1 VRKNIW
7 NPPIEPTLKKCHTKV
22 LSSSSFNNY
31 VMTRKISLSLML
43 LFLGTQISL
52 TQPAAKAQ
60 TPIAPTTTT
69 KSICPTQLGTAIDT
83 VINRP
88 LFSRVRWGILVQP
101 LSTAQTLYSRD
112 AQKYFTPASNLKLLT
127 TAAALQQLGANFR
140 IRTSIYQSG
149 NGVLRV
155 VGRGDP
161 SLSDTQLQTLAQQ
174 LKQKGITQIQRLI
187 ADDSYIQGD
196 IVNPTWQWEDVQSD
210 YGAPV
215 NSFILNQNIF
225 SLKLVPQAVGKPLQV
240 VWTDINEAKQWRII
254 NQSITV
260 VQNQPS
266 YVNVT
271 RELSGT
277 VLRIQGQ
284 LTANSEPSLIDLP
297 VVDPNYYFLR
307 RFRTALA
314 TEKITLGQTLVES
327 GGLNQEEIA
336 FVESPPLS
344 ELLAETNLN
353 SNNLYAEALL
363 RALVVKKPKVK
374 NQTSADVGLEVIKAS
389 LTQLGVDSANYI
401 LMDGSGLSRRNLV
414 TPEAFVQTLRGIAK
428 TPTAFMYRASLPV
441 AGKSGTLKGRFQN
454 TSAEGIVQAKTGTLT
469 GVVSLSGYLNAP
481 KYEPL
486 VFSIIVNQSEQPAT
500 VVRQAIDE
508 IVVLLTQLQRC

>member
-1 VRKNIW
+1 MVRLKTFNQPLGVLLIFLTSQIGFS
-7 NPPIEPTLKKCHTKV
+7 PI
-22 LSSSSFNNY
+22 
-31 VMTRKISLSLML
+31 
-43 LFLGTQISL
+43 
-52 TQPAAKAQ
+52 AKAQ
-60 TPIAPTTTT
+60 TQVAPTTST
-69 KSICPTQLGTAIDT
+69 KSICSTQLGTAIDA

-101 LSTAQTLYSRD
+101 LSSGQTLYSRD

-140 IRTSIYQSG
+140 IRTSIYQNG

-225 SLKLVPQAVGKPLQV
+225 SLKLVPQAVGKSLQV
-240 VWTDINEAKQWRII
+240 VWTDVGEAKQWRTI
-254 NQSITV
+254 NQSVTV
-260 VQNQPS
+260 AQNQPS
-266 YVNVT
+266 YINVT

-284 LTANSEPSLIDLP
+284 LTTNSEPSLIDLP

-314 TEKITLGQTLVES
+314 TEKITLGQTLVVN
-327 GGLNQEEIA
+327 GGINQEEIA

-344 ELLAETNLN
+344 ELLMETLQN

-363 RALVVKKPKVK
+363 RALAGEKPRVKTK
-374 NQTSADVGLEVIKAS
+374 TSVDIGLEAVKAS
-389 LTQLGVDSANYI
+389 LTQLGVEPANYI
-401 LMDGSGLSRRNLV
+401 LVDGSGLSRRNLA
-414 TPEAFVQTLRGIAK
+414 TPEAFVQTLRGMAR
-428 TPTAFMYRASLPV
+428 TPAGYVYRASLPV
-441 AGKSGTLKGRFQN
+441 AGKIGTLKGRFQN

-469 GVVSLSGYLNAP
+469 GVVSLSGYINAL

-500 VVRQAIDE
+500 ILRQAIDE

>member
-1 VRKNIW
+1 
-7 NPPIEPTLKKCHTKV
+7 
-22 LSSSSFNNY
+22 
-31 VMTRKISLSLML
+31 MTRKISLSLML
-43 LFLGTQISL
+43 LFLGTQIGV

-60 TPIAPTTTT
+60 TPVVPTTTT
-69 KSICPTQLGTAIDT
+69 KSICSTQLGTAIDG

-88 LFSRVRWGILVQP
+88 LFSRGRWGILVQP
-101 LSTAQTLYSRD
+101 LSTGQTLYSRD

-140 IRTSIYQSG
+140 IRTSIYQNG
-149 NGVLRV
+149 KGVLRI

-174 LKQKGITQIQRLI
+174 LKQKGITKIQQLI
-187 ADDSYIQGD
+187 ADDSYIQGN

-210 YGAPV
+210 YGAPIS
-215 NSFILNQNIF
+215 SFILNQNIF
-225 SLKLVPQAVGKPLQV
+225 SLKLVPQAVGKSLQV
-240 VWTDINEAKQWRII
+240 LWIDADEAKQWRII
-254 NQSITV
+254 NQSVTV
-260 VQNQPS
+260 AQNQPI

-277 VLRIQGQ
+277 ALRIQGQ
-284 LTANSEPSLIDLP
+284 LTTNSEPSLIDLP

-314 TEKITLGQTLVES
+314 REKITLGQTLVES
-327 GGLNQEEIA
+327 GGVNQQEIA

-344 ELLAETNLN
+344 ELLMETLQN

-363 RALVVKKPKVK
+363 RALAVKKTRGK
-374 NQTSADVGLEVIKAS
+374 NQTSADVGLEVVKAS
-389 LTQLGVDSANYI
+389 LTKLGVDPANYV
-401 LMDGSGLSRRNLV
+401 LVDGSGLSRRDLV
-414 TPEAFVQTLRGIAK
+414 TPEAFVQTLRGIAR
-428 TPTAFMYRASLPV
+428 TPTGYVYRASLPV

-469 GVVSLSGYLNAP
+469 GVVSLSGYMNAP

-486 VFSIIVNQSEQPAT
+486 VFSIIVNQSEQPTT

-508 IVVLLTQLQRC
+508 IVVFLTQLQRC

>member
-1 VRKNIW
+1 MN
-7 NPPIEPTLKKCHTKV
+7 
-22 LSSSSFNNY
+22 
-31 VMTRKISLSLML
+31 RKISLGLML
-43 LFLGTQISL
+43 VFLGTQISVI
-52 TQPAAKAQ
+52 QPAAKAK
-60 TPIAPTTTT
+60 TPVAPTTTT
-69 KSICPTQLGTAIDT
+69 KSICSTQLGTAIDA

-101 LSTAQTLYSRD
+101 LSKGQTLYSRD

-127 TAAALQQLGANFR
+127 TAAALKQLGANFR
-140 IRTSIYQSG
+140 IRTSIYQNG

-174 LKQKGITQIQRLI
+174 LKQKGITQIHRLI

-210 YGAPV
+210 DGAPV
-215 NSFILNQNIF
+215 SSFILNQNIF
-225 SLKLVPQAVGKPLQV
+225 SLKLVPQAVGKSLQV
-240 VWTDINEAKQWRII
+240 VWIDPGEAKQWQII
-254 NQSITV
+254 NQSLTV
-260 VQNQPS
+260 AQSQS
-266 YVNVT
+266 TYVNVT

-277 VLRIQGQ
+277 VLRIQGE
-284 LTANSEPSLIDLP
+284 LTTNSEPSLIDLP
-297 VVDPNYYFLR
+297 VIDPTYYFLR

-314 TEKITLGQTLVES
+314 KEKIPLGQTLVVT
-327 GGLNQEEIA
+327 GGVNKEEIA

-344 ELLAETNLN
+344 DLLMETLQN

-363 RALVVKKPKVK
+363 RALAVKKTRMK
-374 NQTSADVGLEVIKAS
+374 NQTSADVGLEVVKAN
-389 LTQLGVDSANYI
+389 LTQLGVDPANYV
-401 LMDGSGLSRRNLV
+401 LVDGSGLSRRNLV
-414 TPEAFVQTLRGIAK
+414 TPEAFVQTLRGMAK
-428 TPTAFMYRASLPV
+428 TPAGSVYRASLPV
-441 AGKSGTLKGRFQN
+441 AGKSGTLKDRFQN

-469 GVVSLSGYLNAP
+469 GVVSLSGYVNSP

-486 VFSIIVNQSEQPAT
+486 VFSIIVNQSEQPTT

-508 IVVLLTQLQRC
+508 IVVLLTRLHRC

>member
-1 VRKNIW
+1 MVRLKTFNQPLGVLLIFLTSQIGFS
-7 NPPIEPTLKKCHTKV
+7 PI
-22 LSSSSFNNY
+22 
-31 VMTRKISLSLML
+31 
-43 LFLGTQISL
+43 
-52 TQPAAKAQ
+52 AKAQ
-60 TPIAPTTTT
+60 TQVAPTSST
-69 KSICPTQLGTAIDT
+69 KSICSTQLGTAIDA

-101 LSTAQTLYSRD
+101 LSSGQTLYSRD

-140 IRTSIYQSG
+140 IRTSIYQNG

-225 SLKLVPQAVGKPLQV
+225 SLKLVPQAVGKSLQV
-240 VWTDINEAKQWRII
+240 VWTDVGEAKQWRTI
-254 NQSITV
+254 NQSVTV
-260 VQNQPS
+260 AQNQPS
-266 YVNVT
+266 YINVT

-284 LTANSEPSLIDLP
+284 LTTNSEPSLIDLP

-314 TEKITLGQTLVES
+314 TEKITLGQTLVVN
-327 GGLNQEEIA
+327 GGINQEEIA

-344 ELLAETNLN
+344 ELLMETLQN

-363 RALVVKKPKVK
+363 RALAGEKPRVKTK
-374 NQTSADVGLEVIKAS
+374 TSVDIGLEAVKAS
-389 LTQLGVDSANYI
+389 LTQLGVEPANYI
-401 LMDGSGLSRRNLV
+401 LVDGSGLSRRNLA
-414 TPEAFVQTLRGIAK
+414 TPEAFVQTLRGMAR
-428 TPTAFMYRASLPV
+428 TPAGYVYRASLPV
-441 AGKSGTLKGRFQN
+441 AGKIGTLKGRFQN

-469 GVVSLSGYLNAP
+469 GVVSLSGYINAL

-500 VVRQAIDE
+500 ILRQAIDE

>member
-1 VRKNIW
+1 MVR
-7 NPPIEPTLKKCHTKV
+7 LKAFNQPLGV
-22 LSSSSFNNY
+22 LLIFLASQIGFSS
-31 VMTRKISLSLML
+31 I
-43 LFLGTQISL
+43 
-52 TQPAAKAQ
+52 AKAQ
-60 TPIAPTTTT
+60 TQVAPTTTT
-69 KSICPTQLGTAIDT
+69 KSICSSQLGRAIDA

-101 LSTAQTLYSRD
+101 LSTGPILYSRD

-127 TAAALQQLGANFR
+127 TAAVLQQLGANFR
-140 IRTSIYQSG
+140 IRTSIYQNG

-215 NSFILNQNIF
+215 SSFILNQNIF
-225 SLKLVPQAVGKPLQV
+225 SLKLVPQAVGKSLQV
-240 VWTDINEAKQWRII
+240 VWTDPGEARQWRTI
-254 NQSITV
+254 NQSVTV
-260 VQNQPS
+260 AQNQPT
-266 YVNVT
+266 YVNVN

-284 LTANSEPSLIDLP
+284 LTTNSEPSLIDLP
-297 VVDPNYYFLR
+297 VIDPNYYFLR
-307 RFRTALA
+307 RFRAALA
-314 TEKITLGQTLVES
+314 TEKITLGQILVAN
-327 GGLNQEEIA
+327 GGVNQEEIA

-363 RALVVKKPKVK
+363 RALAVKKPRV
-374 NQTSADVGLEVIKAS
+374 NQTSADVGLEVVKAS
-389 LTQLGVDSANYI
+389 LTQLGVDPANYI
-401 LMDGSGLSRRNLV
+401 LVDGSGLSRRNLV
-414 TPEAFVQTLRGIAK
+414 TPEALVQTLRGIAR
-428 TPTAFMYRASLPV
+428 TPTAYIYRASLPV
-441 AGKSGTLKGRFQN
+441 AGKSGTLKGRFQD
-454 TSAEGIVQAKTGTLT
+454 TPAEGIVQAKTGTLT
-469 GVVSLSGYLNAP
+469 GAISLSGYMNAP
-481 KYEPL
+481 NYEPL
-486 VFSIIVNQSEQPAT
+486 VFSILVNQSEQPAT

-508 IVVLLTQLQRC
+508 IVVFLTQLQRC

>member
-1 VRKNIW
+1 VRLK
-7 NPPIEPTLKKCHTKV
+7 TLNQPLGV
-22 LSSSSFNNY
+22 LLIFLTSQIGFSS
-31 VMTRKISLSLML
+31 RI
-43 LFLGTQISL
+43 
-52 TQPAAKAQ
+52 AKAQ
-60 TPIAPTTTT
+60 AQAAPTTTT
-69 KSICPTQLGTAIDT
+69 KSICSTQLGTAIDG

-101 LSTAQTLYSRD
+101 LSSGQTLYSRD

-140 IRTSIYQSG
+140 IRTSIYQNG

-161 SLSDTQLQTLAQQ
+161 SLSDIELQKLAQQ
-174 LKQKGITQIQRLI
+174 LKQKGISQIQRLI
-187 ADDSYIQGD
+187 VDDSYIQGD

-215 NSFILNQNIF
+215 GSFILNQNIF
-225 SLKLVPQAVGKPLQV
+225 SLKFLPQAVGKSLQL
-240 VWTDINEAKQWRII
+240 VWIDPSEAKQWRII
-254 NQSITV
+254 NQSLTV
-260 VQNQPS
+260 AQNQPS
-266 YVNVT
+266 SVNVT

-284 LTANSEPSLIDLP
+284 LATNSEPSLIDLP

-307 RFRTALA
+307 HFRTALA
-314 TEKITLGQTLVES
+314 TEKITLGQTLVVT
-327 GGLNQEEIA
+327 GDLNQEEIA
-336 FVESPPLS
+336 YVDSPPLA

-363 RALVVKKPKVK
+363 RALAGGKPREKTK
-374 NQTSADVGLEVIKAS
+374 TSADVGLEVVKAS
-389 LTQLGVDSANYI
+389 LTQLGVDPANYI
-401 LMDGSGLSRRNLV
+401 LVDGSGLSRRNLV
-414 TPEAFVQTLRGIAK
+414 TPEAFVQTLQGIAR
-428 TPTAFMYRASLPV
+428 TPAAYLYRASLPL

-469 GVVSLSGYLNAP
+469 GVVSLSGYINAP
-481 KYEPL
+481 KFEPL
-486 VFSIIVNQSEQPAT
+486 VFSIIVNQSDQPAT
-500 VVRQAIDE
+500 AVRQVIDE
-508 IVVLLTQLQRC
+508 VVVLLTQLQRC

>member
-1 VRKNIW
+1 MR
-7 NPPIEPTLKKCHTKV
+7 LKILNQPLGV
-22 LSSSSFNNY
+22 LLIFLTSQIGFSSR
-31 VMTRKISLSLML
+31 V
-43 LFLGTQISL
+43 
-52 TQPAAKAQ
+52 AKAQ
-60 TPIAPTTTT
+60 TSVAPTTTT
-69 KSICPTQLGTAIDT
+69 KSICSSQLGTAIDT

-88 LFSRVRWGILVQP
+88 LFSRGRWGILIQP

-127 TAAALQQLGANFR
+127 TAAALQELGANFR
-140 IRTSIYQSG
+140 IRTSIYQNS

-161 SLSDTQLQTLAQQ
+161 SLSDTELQKLAQQ

-196 IVNPTWQWEDVQSD
+196 IVNPTWQWEDVQSSD
-210 YGAPV
+210 GVPV
-215 NSFILNQNIF
+215 SSFILNQNIF
-225 SLKLVPQAVGKPLQV
+225 SFKLVPQAVGKSLQV
-240 VWTDINEAKQWRII
+240 VWIDPGEAKQWRVI
-254 NQSITV
+254 NQSVTLP
-260 VQNQPS
+260 QNQPS

-284 LTANSEPSLIDLP
+284 LTTNSEPSLIDLP

-307 RFRTALA
+307 RFRTALV
-314 TEKITLGQTLVES
+314 TEKITLGQTLVVN
-327 GGLNQEEIA
+327 GGVNQGEIA
-336 FVESPPLS
+336 FVESPPLA

-363 RALVVKKPKVK
+363 RALAVKKTRLK
-374 NQTSADVGLEVIKAS
+374 NQTSADVGLEVVKAS
-389 LTQLGVDSANYI
+389 LTKLGVDPANYI
-401 LMDGSGLSRRNLV
+401 LVDGSGLSRRNLV
-414 TPEAFVQTLRGIAK
+414 TPEAFVQTLRGMAK
-428 TPTAFMYRASLPV
+428 TPTAYIYRASLPV
-441 AGKSGTLKGRFQN
+441 AGKSGTLKSRFQD
-454 TSAEGIVQAKTGTLT
+454 TPAEGIVQAKTGTLT
-469 GVVSLSGYLNAP
+469 GVVSLSGYMNAP

-486 VFSIIVNQSEQPAT
+486 VFSIIVNQSDQSAT

-508 IVVLLTQLQRC
+508 VVVLLTQLQHC

>member
-1 VRKNIW
+1 MN
-7 NPPIEPTLKKCHTKV
+7 
-22 LSSSSFNNY
+22 
-31 VMTRKISLSLML
+31 RKISLGLML
-43 LFLGTQISL
+43 VFLGTQISVI
-52 TQPAAKAQ
+52 QPAAKAK
-60 TPIAPTTTT
+60 TPVAPTTTT
-69 KSICPTQLGTAIDT
+69 KSICSTQLGTAIDA

-101 LSTAQTLYSRD
+101 LSKGQTLYSRD

-127 TAAALQQLGANFR
+127 TAAALKQLGANFR
-140 IRTSIYQSG
+140 IRTSIYQNG

-174 LKQKGITQIQRLI
+174 LKQKGITQIHRLI

-210 YGAPV
+210 DGAPV
-215 NSFILNQNIF
+215 SSFILNQNIF
-225 SLKLVPQAVGKPLQV
+225 SLKLVPQAVGKSLQV
-240 VWTDINEAKQWRII
+240 VWIDPGEAKQWQII
-254 NQSITV
+254 NQSLTV
-260 VQNQPS
+260 AQSQS
-266 YVNVT
+266 TYVNVT

-277 VLRIQGQ
+277 VLRIQGE
-284 LTANSEPSLIDLP
+284 LTTNSEPSLIDLP
-297 VVDPNYYFLR
+297 VIDPTYYFLR

-314 TEKITLGQTLVES
+314 KEKIPLGQTLVVT
-327 GGLNQEEIA
+327 GGVNKEEIA

-344 ELLAETNLN
+344 DLLMETLQN

-363 RALVVKKPKVK
+363 RALAVKKTRMK
-374 NQTSADVGLEVIKAS
+374 NQTSADAGLEVVKAN
-389 LTQLGVDSANYI
+389 LTQLGVDPANYV
-401 LMDGSGLSRRNLV
+401 LVDGSGLSRRNLV
-414 TPEAFVQTLRGIAK
+414 TPEAFVETLRGMAK
-428 TPTAFMYRASLPV
+428 TPAGSVYRASLPV
-441 AGKSGTLKGRFQN
+441 AGKSGTLKDRFQN

-469 GVVSLSGYLNAP
+469 GVVSLSGYVNSP

-486 VFSIIVNQSEQPAT
+486 VFSIIVNQSEQPTT

-508 IVVLLTQLQRC
+508 IVVLLTRLHRC